1 MAKSTKHHITHF
13 KRVEIKGY
21 KSIKHLTVEFLPGLN
36 IMIGK
41 NNAGKTNFLD
51 CLNDTL
57 FLHQRQK
64 NSSSV
69 SIEKTESNQAI
80 SFSSATIEMVN
91 SNQAVFTW
99 RINKPKSDKVVESN
113 KVLKDNDKRYL
124 PEEKILY
131 NGETVYDTSKL
142 ENGAYKRINREIIL
156 EPLNLLPNE
165 YETSKPVWTYVKF
178 NLTNNLSFLQDPG
191 YFIARRASGSE
202 WNLEFSGTFF
212 KYFSSFPLDSLF
224 LTDTKRTG
232 NDTKNKLLSSLK
244 FAVKKEKINKFSPI
258 QDFRLSKNINVFRD
272 KEIIRI
278 ENLFIEF
285 LVEGTWMPWSNL
297 SDGTKRIFYLLFE
310 VARINQGVILID
322 EPELGIHPHQFYQLM
337 LFLKEEAEQKQI
349 IMATH
354 APQTLDFISP
364 EELNRIFI
372 ASYDKKLGTQIRPLT
387 EEQKEKAKH
396 YMKNEF
402 LRDYW
407 LASDLEV

>member
-51 CLNDTL
+51 CLNNIL
-57 FLHQRQK
+57 FLHQRK
-64 NSSSV
+64 KDSSSV
-69 SIEKTESNQAI
+69 SIGKTEFNQAI

-91 SNQAVFTW
+91 SNQAIFTW
-99 RINKPKSDKVVESN
+99 CIDRPKSDESN
-113 KVLKDNDKRYL
+113 KVLKDNNKGYL

-131 NGETVYDTSKL
+131 NGETVYDTTKL
-142 ENGAYKRINREIIL
+142 ENGAYKRINREIIV
-156 EPLNLLPNE
+156 EPLNLLPQE
-165 YETSKPVWTYVKF
+165 YDTSKPLLVYVGF
-178 NLTNNLSFLQDPG
+178 HLPNNLSFLQDPG
-191 YFIARRASGSE
+191 YIIARRAGGNE
-202 WNLEFSGTFF
+202 WNLEFSSTLF
-212 KYFSSFPLDSLF
+212 KYFSSLPLNSLF
-224 LTDTKRTG
+224 LPDRKTTG
-232 NDTKNKLLSSLK
+232 NDIKAKLQSTLK
-244 FAVKKEKINKFSPI
+244 FAVQKEKLSKFSPI
-258 QDFRLSKNINVFRD
+258 QDFRLSKNLNVFKD
-272 KEIIRI
+272 DEIIRI
-278 ENLFIEF
+278 ENLFLEF

-310 VARINQGVILID
+310 VARIKQGVILID
-322 EPELGIHPHQFYQLM
+322 EPELGIHPHQFFQLM

-364 EELNRIFI
+364 EELDRIFI
-372 ASYDKKLGTQIRPLT
+372 ASYDKKLGSQIRPLT
-387 EEQKEKAKH
+387 EKQKEKAQQ
-396 YMKNEF
+396 YMKEEF